1 MVEKV
6 QIQTPEPVEPVVE
19 TPVETSAT
27 EIEQPKEKILGKFET
42 QDDLIKSYQELEKK
56 ISEPKAETE
65 DKGLE
70 IEAKAEEAVAQA
82 GLDMSALQTEYDDN
96 GELSQNSI
104 DKLTAVGIDR
114 NIIDAYIDGQTA
126 LAQNIEA
133 DIKGAVGGN
142 DQYKD
147 MMVWAKENLSTE
159 EVTAYNNTV
168 NSRDVASVKLAVS
181 GLKARMDAGK
191 EPSLIQGKASTS
203 TGGYESWAQVTQAMA
218 DPKYTKDPAYQA
230 EVQNKLSNSNL

>member
-6 QIQTPEPVEPVVE
+6 QIETPEPVEPVVE
-19 TPVETSAT
+19 TPVETPAT
-27 EIEQPKEKILGKFET
+27 EVEQPKEKILGKFET

-56 ISEPKAETE
+56 ISTPKAE

-104 DKLTAVGIDR
+104 DKLTAVGIDK

-142 DQYKD
+142 DQYKG
-147 MMVWAKENLSTE
+147 MVEWAKENLSAE

-168 NSRDVASVKLAVS
+168 NSRDIASVKLAVT
-181 GLKARMDAGK
+181 GLKARMDAGR
-191 EPSLIQGKASTS
+191 EPNLVQGKASVS

-218 DPKYTKDPAYQA
+218 DPKYAKDPAYQA
-230 EVQNKLSNSNL
+230 EVQSKLSNSNL

>member
-6 QIQTPEPVEPVVE
+6 QIETPEPVEPVVE
-19 TPVETSAT
+19 TPVETPAT
-27 EIEQPKEKILGKFET
+27 EVEQPKEKILGKFET

-56 ISEPKAETE
+56 ISTPKAE

-104 DKLTAVGIDR
+104 DKLTAVGIDK

-142 DQYKD
+142 DQYKN

-168 NSRDVASVKLAVS
+168 NSRDVASVKLAVT
-181 GLKARMDAGK
+181 GLKARMDAGR
-191 EPSLIQGKASTS
+191 EPNLVQGKASVS

-218 DPKYTKDPAYQA
+218 DPKYAKDPAYQA
-230 EVQNKLSNSNL
+230 EVQSKLKNSSL

>member
-6 QIQTPEPVEPVVE
+6 QIETPELVEPVVE
-19 TPVETSAT
+19 TPVETPAT
-27 EIEQPKEKILGKFET
+27 EVEQPKEKILGKFET

-56 ISEPKAETE
+56 ISAPKAE

-104 DKLTAVGIDR
+104 DKLTAVGIDK

-142 DQYKD
+142 DQYKG
-147 MMVWAKENLSTE
+147 MVEWAKENLSAE

-168 NSRDVASVKLAVS
+168 NSRDIASVKLAVT
-181 GLKARMDAGK
+181 GLKARMDAGR
-191 EPSLIQGKASTS
+191 EPNLVQGKASVS

>member
-6 QIQTPEPVEPVVE
+6 QIETPEPVEPVVE
-19 TPVETSAT
+19 TPVETPTT
-27 EIEQPKEKILGKFET
+27 EVEQPKEKILGKFET

-56 ISEPKAETE
+56 ISEPKAE

-104 DKLTAVGIDR
+104 DKLTAVGIDK

-142 DQYKD
+142 DQYKG
-147 MMVWAKENLSTE
+147 MVEWAKENLSAE

-168 NSRDVASVKLAVS
+168 NSRDIASVKLAVT
-181 GLKARMDAGK
+181 GLKARMDAGR
-191 EPSLIQGKASTS
+191 EPNLVQGKASVS

-218 DPKYTKDPAYQA
+218 DPKYAKDPAYQA
-230 EVQNKLSNSNL
+230 EVQSKLKNSSL

>member
-6 QIQTPEPVEPVVE
+6 QIETPEPVEPVVE
-19 TPVETSAT
+19 TPVETPAT
-27 EIEQPKEKILGKFET
+27 EVEQPKEKILGKFET

-56 ISEPKAETE
+56 ISAPKAE

-104 DKLTAVGIDR
+104 DKLTAVGIDK

-142 DQYKD
+142 DQYKN

-168 NSRDVASVKLAVS
+168 NSRDVASVKLAVT
-181 GLKARMDAGK
+181 GLKARMDAGR
-191 EPSLIQGKASTS
+191 EPSLVQGEASTS

-218 DPKYTKDPAYQA
+218 DPKYAKDPAYQA
-230 EVQNKLSNSNL
+230 EVQSKLKNSSL

>member
-6 QIQTPEPVEPVVE
+6 QIETPEPVEPVVE
-19 TPVETSAT
+19 TPVETPAT
-27 EIEQPKEKILGKFET
+27 EVEQPKEKILGKFET

-56 ISEPKAETE
+56 ISTPKAE

-104 DKLTAVGIDR
+104 DKLTAVGIDK

-142 DQYKD
+142 DQYKG
-147 MMVWAKENLSTE
+147 MVEWAKENLSAE

-168 NSRDVASVKLAVS
+168 NSRDIASVKLAVT
-181 GLKARMDAGK
+181 GLKARMDAGR
-191 EPSLIQGKASTS
+191 EPNLVQGKASVS
-203 TGGYESWAQVTQAMA
+203 TGGYESWAQVTQAMN
-218 DPKYTKDPAYQA
+218 DPRYANDPAFRKQVELKIA
-230 EVQNKLSNSNL
+230 RSSI

>member
-6 QIQTPEPVEPVVE
+6 QIETPEPVEPVVE
-19 TPVETSAT
+19 TPVETPAT
-27 EIEQPKEKILGKFET
+27 EVEQPKEKILGKFET

-56 ISEPKAETE
+56 ISEPKVE

-104 DKLTAVGIDR
+104 DKLTAVGIDK

-142 DQYKD
+142 DQYKN

-168 NSRDVASVKLAVS
+168 NSRDVASVKLAVT
-181 GLKARMDAGK
+181 GLKARMDAGR
-191 EPSLIQGKASTS
+191 EPSLVQGEASTS

-218 DPKYTKDPAYQA
+218 DPKYAKDPAYQA
-230 EVQNKLSNSNL
+230 EVQSKLKNSSL

>member
-6 QIQTPEPVEPVVE
+6 QIETPEPVEPVVE
-19 TPVETSAT
+19 TPVETPAT
-27 EIEQPKEKILGKFET
+27 EVEQPKEKILGKFET

-56 ISEPKAETE
+56 ISAPKAE

-104 DKLTAVGIDR
+104 DKLTAVGIDK

-133 DIKGAVGGN
+133 DIKSAVGGN
-142 DQYKD
+142 DQYKG
-147 MMVWAKENLSTE
+147 MVEWAKENLSAE

-168 NSRDVASVKLAVS
+168 NSRDIASVKLAVT
-181 GLKARMDAGK
+181 GLKARMDAGR
-191 EPSLIQGKASTS
+191 EPNLVQGKASVS

-230 EVQNKLSNSNL
+230 EVQSKLNNSNL